1 MNRIWYKFQ
10 ERTEK
15 RLAQSAIRRLKSLP
29 DGVEMSWSV
38 LFWGEVNSYSAFI
51 LRHSFLYLKNMFVI
65 DRIRLIDWF
74 EGMAVKEGY
83 IIDKSN
89 YVGAIGG
96 PSEPIFRIRE
106 NLLNIFAKIHETKI
120 SSENSPNGYY
130 FKEFFEKRNGKN
142 KPIQLYRIPYNS
154 TTGRIRIQP
163 QILWISAIPLNGNC
177 IARRGVVTDDKER
190 FDFGD
195 DDWVLKENEEYTF
208 DNNFKNADTG
218 EYSWFE
224 LKNAEAQD
232 LLMLVFPI
240 DENVI

>member
-1 MNRIWYKFQ
+1 MNRIWYKIQ

-15 RLAQSAIRRLKSLP
+15 RLAQRAIKKLKSLP
-29 DGVEMSWSV
+29 DGVEMSWNV
-38 LFWGEVNSYSAFI
+38 LFWGGVKSISAFI
-51 LRHSFLYLKNMFVI
+51 LRHPYLFLENLFVI
-65 DRIRLIDWF
+65 DRIRLIDRF
-74 EGMAVKEGY
+74 EGMAAKEGY

-106 NLLNIFAKIHETKI
+106 NILNIFAKIHETKI
-120 SSENSPNGYY
+120 TSGNTPNVYY
-130 FKEFFEKRNGKN
+130 FKEYFEKRNGKN
-142 KPIQLYRIPYNS
+142 KPIQLYRIPYNA

-177 IARRGVVTDDKER
+177 IARRGVVTNDKER

-195 DDWVLKENEEYTF
+195 DDWVLQENEEYTF
-208 DNNFKNADTG
+208 DNDFKNIDT
-218 EYSWFE
+218 EDYSWFE
-224 LKNAEAQD
+224 LKIAEAQD